1 MVEFVNGGV
10 SFWWRQLGLPSRRPA
25 LEGDLSVDVAIVGAG
40 YTGLWTAY
48 YLARSDPS
56 LRIALLEKEFAG
68 FGASGRNGGWLTG
81 ELAGSP
87 ARYAATHGRDAV
99 VALQREMYA
108 TVDEVLSVCDV
119 EGLDVDAVKDGVLC
133 VARSVPQRSRLLVE
147 VDEARQWG
155 RGEKDLWLLSPT
167 ELGER
172 LSVEGALLASY
183 SPHCA
188 RIQPAK
194 LASGLA
200 SLVERM
206 GVTIYEGT
214 RVTKVR
220 PGLVRTSRGTVRAR
234 YVLRATEGFTAGL
247 RGERRTWLPM
257 NSSLIVTEPL
267 SEEAWKEIGWSGAE
281 LLGDA
286 AHAYMYAQRTPEG
299 RIAFGGRGVPYR
311 FGSRW
316 DASGQ
321 TSPDT
326 VAALSELLGQF
337 FPAVRGMAIE
347 HAWSGVL
354 GVPRDWCSTV
364 SFDASSGLGLAGGY
378 VGHGVAAANLAGR
391 TLRDLVLSR
400 ETPLV
405 SLPWVGRTVRRWE
418 FEPLRYVG
426 VHAMYAAYRYA
437 DRQEAAGL
445 GHTSKVAE
453 LADVISG
460 RR

>member
-1 MVEFVNGGV
+1 MVDFVNGSV
-10 SFWWRQLGLPSRRPA
+10 SFWWRQLGAPQRRPA
-25 LEGDLSVDVAIVGAG
+25 LPGDTTVDVAIIGAG

-56 LRIALLEKEFAG
+56 LRIALLEREFAG

-87 ARYAATHGRDAV
+87 ARYAQTHGRDGV
-99 VALQREMYA
+99 VALQKAMYGS
-108 TVDEVLSVCDV
+108 VDEVLSVASG
-119 EGLDVDAVKDGVLC
+119 EGFNIDAVKGGVLC
-133 VARSVPQRSRLLVE
+133 VARSTPQRTRLLNEVE
-147 VDEARQWG
+147 ASRPWG
-155 RGEKDLWLLSPT
+155 VGERDKWLLSPT
-167 ELGER
+167 ELAEH
-172 LSVEGALLASY
+172 LQVEGALLASY

-188 RIQPAK
+188 RIHPVK
-194 LASGLA
+194 LVYGLA
-200 SLVERM
+200 RAVERM

-220 PGLVRTSRGTVRAR
+220 PGVVRTSRGTVRAR
-234 YVLRATEGFTAGL
+234 HVLRATEGFTAGL

-267 SEEAWKEIGWSGAE
+267 PEEAWKEIGWSGAE

-286 AHAYMYAQRTPEG
+286 AHAYMYAQRTADG

-316 DASGQ
+316 DSSGR
-321 TSPDT
+321 TSPET
-326 VAALSELLGQF
+326 VTALAELLGRF
-337 FPAVRGMAIE
+337 FPVARGVAVE

-364 SFDASSGLGLAGGY
+364 TFDASTGLGAAGGY
-378 VGHGVAAANLAGR
+378 VGHGVATANLAGR
-391 TLRDLVLSR
+391 TLTDLVLGR
-400 ETPLV
+400 ESPLV
-405 SLPWVGRTVRRWE
+405 GLPWVGRTVRRWE
-418 FEPLRYVG
+418 PEPLRYLG

-437 DRQEAAGL
+437 DRQEDAGL
-445 GHTSKVAE
+445 GRTSKVAE
-453 LADVISG
+453 IADVISG
-460 RR
+460 RH